1 MDILTISNSK
11 IKISLTR
18 SEALDYSL
26 EGDGLD
32 YDTTET
38 RRAIWSV
45 LDDAKK
51 SSGFDAAK
59 SRIFLQMFTCA
70 DGGCELFV
78 TRLEGPE
85 TDNIVCCG
93 NPVASLTAQ
102 VYAFDCMN
110 DLISACCLLD
120 RVGYSFESSLF
131 LSNERYF
138 LLLECPKESGHLKGE
153 GISYPDLLC
162 EFGSIIDT
170 EYAAEYITEHFEC
183 LCKHSAV
190 QRLSLLKTKG
200 K

>member
-26 EGDGLD
+26 EGDSLD

-38 RRAIWSV
+38 RRAIWSL

-59 SRIFLQMFTCA
+59 SRIFVQMFTCA

-78 TRLEGPE
+78 TRLEGRDTE
-85 TDNIVCCG
+85 NIICCG
-93 NPVASLTAQ
+93 NPVALVSAR
-102 VYAFDCMN
+102 VYAFEDIN
-110 DLISACCLLD
+110 DLVSACALLE

-131 LSNERYF
+131 SSNGAYY
-138 LLLECPKESGHLKGE
+138 LILECPSEGSRFKGE

-162 EFGSIIDT
+162 EFGSTVDA
-170 EYAAEYITEHFEC
+170 EYAGEYINEHFDC
-183 LCKHSAV
+183 LCKSSAV
-190 QRLSLLKTKG
+190 QKLSRLDTSR
-200 K
+200 